1 MHATVSALESD
12 MRAPQAELWSPV
24 SPVPTEPPVR
34 WRLATRFG
42 FRFCVV
48 YFGLYILATQMF
60 FSMFPWPWGRVPSL
74 GQLPALRTATSW
86 VATEVFKFPKPLTMF
101 SGSGDKP
108 YDFALLALLL
118 SVAVLGTALWSI
130 LDRER
135 PHYTTLHTW
144 FRIFLRFGLGGTMV
158 AYGTVK
164 VFPLQMP
171 YPYLTR
177 LLEPYGHF
185 SLMGVL
191 WAEIGASPAYEML
204 TGLVE
209 LTAGVLLFIPGLTT
223 AGAFL
228 ALVATTQIFV
238 LNMTYDVPVKLFSG
252 QLIVMSLVLLAP
264 EAKRLF
270 SVLILNRSAG
280 PSTQP
285 TLGHSRRSR
294 RLAIAAQTLVG
305 AWIVGVAFSQ
315 GLQGMR
321 TRGPWTPK
329 PPLYGIWIVDKMSID
344 GVQRA
349 PLVTDYDRWR
359 RVVIQT
365 GSGMSFQ
372 RMDDTFAPYGTK
384 VDTAAKTI
392 ALTKAPVPGTQN
404 ATPPPA
410 RQLAHQQPTSERL
423 ILDGEIDGR
432 KVRME
437 LQTYDRTNFRL
448 VQTRFRWVQDLPFN
462 R

>member
-1 MHATVSALESD
+1 MHATVNTIEPD
-12 MRAPQAELWSPV
+12 VVAPQPEPQLPV
-24 SPVPTEPPVR
+24 RPVAVEPTIR
-34 WRLATRFG
+34 WRLATRIA
-42 FRFCVV
+42 FRFCGV
-48 YFGLYILATQMF
+48 YFGLYILATQMV

-74 GQLPALRTATSW
+74 GQLPALRTVTSW
-86 VATEVFKFPKPLTMF
+86 VATDVFKFPKPLTMF
-101 SGSGDKP
+101 GGSGDKP

-118 SVAVLGTALWSI
+118 AVAVVGTAFWSV
-130 LDRER
+130 LDRRR
-135 PHYTTLHTW
+135 PNYTTFQKW
-144 FRIFLRFGLGGTMV
+144 FRVFLRFGLGGTMV
-158 AYGTVK
+158 TYGMVK
-164 VFPLQMP
+164 VFPLQMA
-171 YPYLTR
+171 YPNLTR

-191 WAEIGASPAYEML
+191 WADIGASPAYEMC

-209 LTAGVLLFIPGLTT
+209 LTAGLLLFIPGLTT
-223 AGAFL
+223 AGAL
-228 ALVATTQIFV
+228 LTLVATTQVFM

-264 EAKRLF
+264 EVKRLF
-270 SVLILNRSAG
+270 SVVILNRGAG

-285 TLGHSRRSR
+285 PLVHSRRGR
-294 RLAIAAQTLVG
+294 QIAATAQILAG
-305 AWIVGVAFSQ
+305 AWIVGIAFSQ
-315 GLQGMR
+315 GLLGMR
-321 TRGPWTPK
+321 SRGPWAPM

-344 GVQRA
+344 GVERA
-349 PLVTDYDRWR
+349 PLITDSDRWR

-365 GSGMSFQ
+365 GSGISFQ

-384 VDTAAKTI
+384 IDAAAKTI

-410 RQLAHQQPTSERL
+410 GRLAYRQPTSERL

-432 KVRME
+432 KVWMA
-437 LQTYDRTNFRL
+437 LQTYDRSHFRL
-448 VQTRFRWVQDLPFN
+448 EQARFRWVQDLPFN

>member
-1 MHATVSALESD
+1 MHTTASALEPD
-12 MRAPQAELWSPV
+12 QMAPQPEHWPPV
-24 SPVPTEPPVR
+24 SPVPVEPPVR
-34 WRLATRFG
+34 WRLATRIA

-74 GQLPALRTATSW
+74 GQLPTLRTATSW
-86 VATEVFKFPKPLTMF
+86 VATNLFRFPKPLTML

-118 SVAVLGTALWSI
+118 AVAVVATALWSV
-130 LDRER
+130 LDRRR
-135 PHYTTLHTW
+135 PNYTTFHKW
-144 FRIFLRFGLGGTMV
+144 FRLFLRFGLGGTMV
-158 AYGTVK
+158 TYGVMK
-164 VFPLQMP
+164 AFPLQMP

-191 WAEIGASPAYEML
+191 WAEIGASPAYEMF

-209 LTAGVLLFIPGLTT
+209 LTGGLLLFIPGLTT
-223 AGAFL
+223 AGALL
-228 ALVATTQIFV
+228 ALVATTQIFM

-264 EAKRLF
+264 EAKRLV

-285 TLGHSRRSR
+285 TLGHSRRGR
-294 RLAIAAQTLVG
+294 RLAIAAQILAG

-315 GLQGMR
+315 GWQGMR
-321 TRGPWTPK
+321 TRGPWTPR
-329 PPLYGIWIVDKMSID
+329 PPLYGIWIIDKMSID
-344 GVQRA
+344 GVERA

-384 VDTAAKTI
+384 VDMAAKTI
-392 ALTKAPVPGTQN
+392 TLTKAPVPGTQN
-404 ATPPPA
+404 TTPPPA
-410 RQLAHQQPTSERL
+410 GRLAYQQPTPERL

-437 LQTYDRTNFRL
+437 LQTYDRSNFRL